1 MDEHEHR
8 PRTRG
13 KLRTEQLDALL
24 FALDPDRA
32 AAAKKYETARS
43 GLIAIFLA
51 GGFFTDAEDLADET
65 LDRAARRTYEKAGTE
80 DAVVNVIAYMRA
92 VANRVATEFHRRP
105 RLVPIDETVAAGTP
119 QEENSGLDEDALDC
133 LRGLIADLPSEDQKI
148 IFDYYDYSKPEKI
161 SQRRSLAQ
169 ETARSAGAL
178 RVKVCRI
185 RKLLR
190 KRLFQLL
197 AQREHAKR
205 IGGGR

>member
-8 PRTRG
+8 PRSRG
-13 KLRTEQLDALL
+13 KLRAEEWDALL
-24 FALDPDRA
+24 SALDLDRA
-32 AAAKKYETARS
+32 VAAKKYETARS

-65 LDRAARRTYEKAGTE
+65 LDRAARRTYEKVGTE
-80 DAVVNVIAYMRA
+80 DTVVNVIAYMRA

-105 RLVPIDETVAAGTP
+105 RLIPIDETVTVGTP
-119 QEENSGLDEDALDC
+119 LDEDFGIDEDALDC
-133 LRGLIADLPSEDQKI
+133 LRGLIAELPSEDRVTI
-148 IFDYYDYSKPEKI
+148 LEYYDYSKSEKI
-161 SQRRSLAQ
+161 KQRRSLAQ

-178 RVKVCRI
+178 RVKAFRI

-190 KRLFQLL
+190 ERLFQLL
-197 AQREHAKR
+197 AERQRAKR